1 MGGSGSHGGGGAGT
15 QAVVVVGQSPQS
27 FFFRFWIMQWD
38 TTFSGFG
45 SFCPFGLQASMAQ
58 QWRLD
63 DPSLL
68 FIFVPWSIVSHL
80 YHAFFFLFLQ
90 FVVIYPL
97 IFKKQIILVLF
108 LSSPIFIYLLLSHLA

>member
-63 DPSLL
+63 DPSIYIML
-68 FIFVPWSIVSHL
+68 S
-80 YHAFFFLFLQ
+80 FFFIPSICRHL
-90 FVVIYPL
+90 PL
-97 IFKKQIILVLF
+97 NI
-108 LSSPIFIYLLLSHLA
+108 

>member
-45 SFCPFGLQASMAQ
+45 SFCPSGLQASMAQ
-58 QWRLD
+58 QLRLD

-68 FIFVPWSIVSHL
+68 FIFVPWSILSL
-80 YHAFFFLFLQ
+80 TYIMLSFFFIPSICRHL
-90 FVVIYPL
+90 PL
-97 IFKKQIILVLF
+97 NI
-108 LSSPIFIYLLLSHLA
+108 